1 MLDSMSVRIAL
12 VVAAILFI
20 IWMVH
25 FLYTEIAPKEVKLYI
40 KKQYGGSPSIAVAS
54 EIFFNAIGTIRT
66 TDEWGDT
73 TLLYFYVDK
82 PELLINPAYRT
93 IQSIFDQL
101 LKLKYTPESIEIRNP
116 GEILLIDSNFNIQK
130 YKQIPG
136 ATPFH
141 V

>member
-1 MLDSMSVRIAL
+1 
-12 VVAAILFI
+12 
-20 IWMVH
+20 
-25 FLYTEIAPKEVKLYI
+25 
-40 KKQYGGSPSIAVAS
+40 
-54 EIFFNAIGTIRT
+54 
-66 TDEWGDT
+66 
-73 TLLYFYVDK
+73 VDK

-130 YKQIPG
+130 YKQIPS
-136 ATPFH
+136 FY